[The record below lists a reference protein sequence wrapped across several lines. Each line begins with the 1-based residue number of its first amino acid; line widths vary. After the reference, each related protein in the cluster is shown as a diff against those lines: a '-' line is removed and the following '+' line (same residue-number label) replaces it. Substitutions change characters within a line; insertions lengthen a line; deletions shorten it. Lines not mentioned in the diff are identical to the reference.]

1 MSGSSDQRYRSVI
14 KCTTDTK
21 LSSKFI
27 VESFAD
33 EFASLDSWCWNK
45 KITSVPFPLNKDW
58 ESSIQHSPCE
68 KSIMRIQILWPWD
81 VDHFKWKDK
90 KITPQKVVVFLYEVI
105 MHHYWPQEYL
115 PGTLHNQFKMDV
127 WWFPSISFVK
137 VWFIIQLKTTISN
150 WMFRIPWNL
159 LHHF

>member
-33 EFASLDSWCWNK
+33 EFASLILDVEIKKSPLSLFHWTKIGRVQFNIHHVKNQSWGSKSFDLGTWTTSSEKIKRSHLK
-45 KITSVPFPLNKDW
+45 KLLF
-58 ESSIQHSPCE
+58 
-68 KSIMRIQILWPWD
+68 
-81 VDHFKWKDK
+81 
-90 KITPQKVVVFLYEVI
+90 FLYEVI